1 MDTVLD
7 VSLDA
12 RHARLRALLD
22 KARSAPHSEV
32 GSRDRVRETDM
43 FLAAASRHLNAT
55 SAVLLPLA
63 RAHLDDGHDRA
74 RTLVASTRL
83 LEVALNLVKA
93 KLYGA
98 TFAQH
103 RLWPEVWDQLE
114 TPFGRTLDL
123 ERTLAR
129 DLDAVL
135 DTADAEDVAERLH
148 EAAEHA
154 PTRPHP
160 FLPHQGVGA
169 GTVRAVAAKVDSF
182 WDTAEGRL
190 FPEPPHPPHRTGSKL
205 EQYLLGDPTFDEEL
219 EDEVDQEGVAEIDA
233 EVDPDA
239 QRS

>member
-12 RHARLRALLD
+12 RHERLRALLD
-22 KARSAPHSEV
+22 QARSAPHSEV

-43 FLAAASRHLNAT
+43 FLAATSRHLNAI
-55 SAVLLPLA
+55 SAVMLPLVGK
-63 RAHLDDGHDRA
+63 HLDEGHDRA
-74 RTLVASTRL
+74 NELVASIRL

-103 RLWPEVWDQLE
+103 QFWPEVWAQVDEPFEHTLE
-114 TPFGRTLDL
+114 L
-123 ERTLAR
+123 ERTLAK
-129 DLDAVL
+129 DLDAALEHAEAEEV
-135 DTADAEDVAERLH
+135 ADELH
-148 EAAEHA
+148 DAAEHA
-154 PTRPHP
+154 PSRPHP

-169 GTVRAVAAKVDSF
+169 GAARAVAAKVDSF

-205 EQYLLGDPTFDEEL
+205 EQYLLGDPTFDEEI
-219 EDEVDQEGVAEIDA
+219 EDED
-233 EVDPDA
+233 

>member
-12 RHARLRALLD
+12 RHERLRALLD

-43 FLAAASRHLNAT
+43 FLAATSRHLNAI
-55 SAVLLPLA
+55 SAVMLPLV
-63 RAHLDDGHDRA
+63 RKRLDDGHDRA
-74 RTLVASTRL
+74 RTLVASIRP

-103 RLWPEVWDQLE
+103 QLWPEVWARLQ
-114 TPFGRTLDL
+114 TPFDRTLDL
-123 ERTLAR
+123 ERSLAQ
-129 DLDAVL
+129 DLDAAL
-135 DTADAEDVAERLH
+135 EHADAEEVADELHDAAER
-148 EAAEHA
+148 A
-154 PTRPHP
+154 PSRPHP

-169 GTVRAVAAKVDSF
+169 GTARAVAAKVDSF

-190 FPEPPHPPHRTGSKL
+190 FPEPPHPPHRTGSKI
-205 EQYLLGDPTFDEEL
+205 EQYLLGDPTFDEEI
-219 EDEVDQEGVAEIDA
+219 EDED
-233 EVDPDA
+233 

>member
-12 RHARLRALLD
+12 RHERLRALLD
-22 KARSAPHSEV
+22 QARSAPHSEV

-43 FLAAASRHLNAT
+43 FLAATSRHLNAI
-55 SAVLLPLA
+55 SAVMLPLVGK
-63 RAHLDDGHDRA
+63 HLDEGHDRA
-74 RTLVASTRL
+74 NELVASIRL

-103 RLWPEVWDQLE
+103 QSWPEVWAQADEPFEHTLE
-114 TPFGRTLDL
+114 L
-123 ERTLAR
+123 ERTLAQ
-129 DLDAVL
+129 DLDAALEHAEAEEV
-135 DTADAEDVAERLH
+135 ADELH
-148 EAAEHA
+148 DAAEHA
-154 PTRPHP
+154 PSRPHP

-169 GTVRAVAAKVDSF
+169 GAARAVAAKVDSF

-205 EQYLLGDPTFDEEL
+205 EQYLLGDPTFDEEI
-219 EDEVDQEGVAEIDA
+219 EDED
-233 EVDPDA
+233 

>member
-12 RHARLRALLD
+12 RHERLRALLG

-43 FLAAASRHLNAT
+43 FLAATSRHLNAI
-55 SAVLLPLA
+55 SAVMLPLVNK
-63 RAHLDDGHDRA
+63 HLDDGAARAHD
-74 RTLVASTRL
+74 LVASIKV

-103 RLWPEVWDQLE
+103 QLWPEVWDQVDP
-114 TPFGRTLDL
+114 PFERTLDL
-123 ERTLAR
+123 ERALAR
-129 DLDAVL
+129 DLDAIL
-135 DTADAEDVAERLH
+135 EHADAEDVADELH
-148 EAAEHA
+148 DAADHA
-154 PTRPHP
+154 PSRPHP

-169 GTVRAVAAKVDSF
+169 GVVRAVAAKVDSF

-190 FPEPPHPPHRTGSKL
+190 FPEPPHPPHRTGSRL

-219 EDEVDQEGVAEIDA
+219 PADGSADRAPDEPED
-233 EVDPDA
+233 
-239 QRS
+239 QRP